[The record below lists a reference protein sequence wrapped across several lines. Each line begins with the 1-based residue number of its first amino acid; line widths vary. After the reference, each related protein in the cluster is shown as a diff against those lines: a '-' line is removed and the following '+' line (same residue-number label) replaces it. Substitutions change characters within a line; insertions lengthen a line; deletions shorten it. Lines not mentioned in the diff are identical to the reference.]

1 MTGVDMG
8 IVQRYLQIFRSL
20 PIILIS
26 IGLAGFSLFTTWFF
40 IYIGVA
46 NSPPLGRPTALVTT
60 IPGPTSTAYNPTP
73 TAGEEPTPTSNLPP
87 SPMPGLIGVGGYVQI
102 TGTEGSGLNVRS
114 APGLDMSVNFL
125 ALDAEVF
132 EVRQGPKVV
141 DDITWWYIV
150 TPVDESRNGWA
161 AANYLSVVDNP
172 DQ

>member
-1 MTGVDMG
+1 MG
-8 IVQRYLQIFRSL
+8 IVQRYFQIFRSL
-20 PIILIS
+20 PVILTS
-26 IGLAGFSLFTTWFF
+26 VGLAGFLLIVTWFIIF
-40 IYIGVA
+40 ISTG
-46 NSPPLGRPTALVTT
+46 NSPTLGRPTALITT
-60 IPGPTSTAYNPTP
+60 IPGPTSTAYVPTA

-114 APGLDMSVNFL
+114 APGLDASVNFL

-161 AANYLSVVDNP
+161 AANYLSAVDKLN
-172 DQ
+172 Q